1 MTTRIQRRLFGA
13 VTSGVLAV
21 ATSIAALPADT
32 MAAAVS
38 TTPMWATQLDFDNH
52 GTAWSSASFAALHAK
67 GLTTA
72 EINLPWNGIEPARG
86 QFSFTELD
94 QELANAAT
102 AGMRLVPIF
111 WYSGWTGSPASWVTS
126 HEVTSAGAAATWPAW
141 WDPAA
146 EPAYLDYV
154 ATTVKHI
161 ATQPGYGGSVLD
173 YGFLDAQWD
182 FQGGATGWAQADID
196 QFHTGYLPK
205 TYGTIAA
212 FNAKNRTSYTSFGQV
227 PSATPGQP
235 LAAVYQQFRVWSVQ
249 TLYSQL
255 ASAARAVT
263 SATPLY
269 FYYGGH
275 VGNAVN
281 YANIPD
287 LFMTI
292 AKQHNVVI
300 IVDSAQAT
308 GLTLLFSS
316 LARAYGVQIAQ
327 EWTAPS
333 DSTQLAAQAVQWV
346 SNYGMALP
354 QGAGEDF
361 FIHDGTQK
369 DVVGFPIYTNWLS
382 TLRGLSGAYSQ
393 QPVAVYVDFS
403 RAYGNASGG
412 NLGTP
417 ENAITDLWNGY
428 QAGFSVVT
436 SQEVNTGV
444 VSLSQYRAVLPLNGV
459 DANLTAYKAAGG
471 TLLTANSQLAQ
482 VAPAYATLADSGV
495 LQVVPVVAGN
505 RTSAAVTLADI
516 NSADAYTNVVTLN
529 TSGLGLLAGPYHV
542 VDAHGSV
549 VSQKAVTGGVCAAAN
564 VSPASLTQWSMVP
577 GAVPAGTPVPSAC
590 PR

>member
-1 MTTRIQRRLFGA
+1 MILLAQRKLRF
-13 VTSGVLAV
+13 LA
-21 ATSIAALPADT
+21 AGLLALAASTWGMPTET
-32 MAAAVS
+32 MAATAS

-52 GTAWSSASFAALHAK
+52 GTAWSQASFAALHAK

-72 EINLPWNGIEPARG
+72 EINLPWTTIEPAKG
-86 QFSFTELD
+86 TFSFTELD
-94 QELANAAT
+94 QELANAAA
-102 AGMRLVPIF
+102 AGMRLIPIF
-111 WYSGWTGSPASWVTS
+111 WYSGWAGSPASWVTS
-126 HEVTSAGAAATWPAW
+126 HEITSTGATANWPAW
-141 WDPAA
+141 WDPSA

-154 ATTVKHI
+154 TTTVKHI
-161 ATQPGYGGSVLD
+161 ANQSGYGGSVLD

-205 TYGTIAA
+205 TYGSVAA
-212 FNAKNRTSYTSFGQV
+212 FNAKYATAYTSFGQV
-227 PSATPGQP
+227 PAATPGQP

-249 TLYSQL
+249 TVYGQL
-255 ASAARAVT
+255 ASAARAAT
-263 SATPLY
+263 SGTPLY

-275 VGNAVN
+275 IGNAVN

-287 LFMTI
+287 LFMSI
-292 AKQHNVVI
+292 AKQYGVVI

-308 GLTLLFSS
+308 GLALTYSS

-327 EWTAPS
+327 EWTAPN
-333 DSTQLAAQAVQWV
+333 DSTQLAAQAVQWL

-369 DVVGFPIYTNWLS
+369 DVVGYPIYTSWLP
-382 TLRGLSGAYSQ
+382 TLRGLSGAYPQ
-393 QPVAVYVDFS
+393 QPVAVYIDFS

-412 NLGTP
+412 DLGAP
-417 ENAITDLWNGY
+417 ENTITSLWNGY
-428 QAGFSVVT
+428 QAGFAVVT

-444 VSLSQYRAVLPLNGV
+444 VSLSKYRAVLPLNGV

-482 VAPAYATLADSGV
+482 YAPAYATLADSGV

-516 NSADAYTNVVTLN
+516 SSATAYNNVITLS
-529 TSGLGLLAGPYHV
+529 TSGLGLVAGTYHV
-542 VDAHGSV
+542 VDSHGAAVPQKV
-549 VSQKAVTGGVCAAAN
+549 VAGGVCAAAN
-564 VSPASLTQWSMVP
+564 VSPASLTQWSVAP
-577 GAVPAGTPVPSAC
+577 GAAPAGTPIPSAC
-590 PR
+590 PH